1 MGVSFYKIKK
11 WSKMLLGKS
20 ISHVNQGPGRFYSK
34 KEIAGYYNDLT
45 EKVLR
50 RKDVVNDVPFSLVDS
65 GEKVYFSIE
74 IFQYGLGAYD
84 LYLQDASDAYLQKV
98 YACANWALTNQENNG
113 AWKTFAHKKETL
125 PYSAMAQGEGISLL
139 LRAYNVSKNESY
151 MEAAKKAVSFLLT
164 SIDDG
169 GVAKYEGDDVYFM
182 ECLYLPLI
190 LNGWIFAIW
199 GLYDYC
205 KIFDDI
211 AVKDVLNK
219 TLKSL
224 EQKIPEFDA
233 GYWSLYAEGK
243 MIASPFYHKLHIAQL
258 MVMYD
263 LIGAGIYERF
273 ANKWMCYQNSF
284 LKSKYA
290 FFRKMIQKLLEK

>member
-1 MGVSFYKIKK
+1 
-11 WSKMLLGKS
+11 MLLGKS
-20 ISHVNQGPGRFYSK
+20 ISHVNQGPGRFYLK
-34 KEIAGYYNDLT
+34 DEVAGYYNDLT
-45 EKVLR
+45 EKVLKR
-50 RKDVVNDVPFSLVDS
+50 NDVVNDVPFSLVDS

-84 LYLQDASDAYLQKV
+84 LYLHDASDLYLQKV
-98 YACANWALTNQENNG
+98 YACANWALSTQEDNG
-113 AWKTFAHKKETL
+113 AWKTFAHKDEKL

-139 LRAYNVSKNESY
+139 LRAYKVSKNESY
-151 MEAAKKAVSFLLT
+151 MVAARKAVSFLLT

-199 GLYDYC
+199 GLFDYC
-205 KIFDDI
+205 KIIDEKP
-211 AVKDVLNK
+211 VKDVLCK
-219 TLKSL
+219 TLDSL
-224 EQKIPEFDA
+224 KKKLPAFDT
-233 GYWSLYAEGK
+233 GYWSFYAESK

-258 MVMYD
+258 KVMYN
-263 LIGAGIYERF
+263 LSGCEIYEKF
-273 ANKWMCYQNSF
+273 ANKWMCYQTSF

-290 FFRKMIQKLLEK
+290 FFCKMIQKLLEK